1 MFNLRG
7 MKKSV
12 IVGILVIPVMCC
24 SMAVDCDNS
33 TAKIVEP
40 YDDASV
46 SQHLTGPAEVG
57 SMPDGFNNWAGKCD
71 DHGHRVF
78 TTFHSDSPYAGIAVI
93 SDPTCPGYKKGQP

>member
-1 MFNLRG
+1 MNLSNK
-7 MKKSV
+7 KKSAIIGIIVLPV
-12 IVGILVIPVMCC
+12 ICLTTA
-24 SMAVDCDNS
+24 SSCDGTS
-33 TAKIVEP
+33 KIVEP

-46 SQHLTGPAEVG
+46 SKHLTGPAEVG

-93 SDPTCPGYKKGQP
+93 SDPSCPGYVKGQP